1 MHALT
6 ASDMPDPVYQARA
19 PDGATSRNFRRRFSG
34 GRWRVRKLPAC
45 RMLYVMSTT
54 KEEEKKESLI
64 CTVLLPEPLAPW
76 LRADHVE
83 MMEAQAVEAVVC

>member
-1 MHALT
+1 
-6 ASDMPDPVYQARA
+6 
-19 PDGATSRNFRRRFSG
+19 
-34 GRWRVRKLPAC
+34 
-45 RMLYVMSTT
+45 MSTT